1 MASKF
6 FRCYN
11 CNDPKGV
18 PGRDFVADAAKPVC
32 PNCTL
37 DGTRGSQHANM
48 IVALRTMHYD
58 AKHGIVK
65 CRGKNVPACGA
76 KRLETTAMTG
86 DPNAVNCLA
95 CQATEVFKA
104 EKAEFNAGADEFEQ
118 PADFPIAVDPATAAY
133 VKVEG

>member
-18 PGRDFVADAAKPVC
+18 PGRDFVADAAKPTC
-32 PNCTL
+32 PKCTL
-37 DGTRGSQHANM
+37 DGTPGSLHANL
-48 IVALRTMHYD
+48 IVPLRTLHYD
-58 AKHGIVK
+58 PRHGVVK
-65 CRGKNVPACGA
+65 SRGRNTPVCGA
-76 KRLETTAMTG
+76 PRLPTTAMTG

-118 PADFPIAVDPATAAY
+118 PGDFQLTVDPATAAY
-133 VKVEG
+133 VKTGE